1 MTHAGLLAWGVA
13 ARSQAAP
20 AREEPP
26 HLLTRRPTRCPRT
39 GTAPSGWRRTR
50 TGRPPFWCTEAG
62 SLASPSR
69 PFLGETGKGSVQAQ
83 VPWRKMEL
91 GGCPRPGQSCLCLC
105 THTGTVRTQGS
116 PTRPPGGSEAP
127 RGRTEAARLPAGLP
141 AHRPLEYPQSS
152 QPEASFALFPGIDPI
167 TSDGSTS
174 AQAKPHGPDE
184 AARRIHS
191 DVGAAACAGGTWA
204 HSLPPASCSELE
216 LDRSRK
222 FPLDREIIFL
232 CVSSFTIKIIQN
244 YTLTIKFKISWR

>member
-127 RGRTEAARLPAGLP
+127 AAGRRPQGSRLASLPTVPWNILSHHSLRLVLPCSLALTPSLPMAPPPLRPSHMVLMRLRDGFTATWALLPALGAPGLTACLLPLVPSWNWTEAGNF
-141 AHRPLEYPQSS
+141 HWT
-152 QPEASFALFPGIDPI
+152 G
-167 TSDGSTS
+167 
-174 AQAKPHGPDE
+174 K
-184 AARRIHS
+184 
-191 DVGAAACAGGTWA
+191 
-204 HSLPPASCSELE
+204 
-216 LDRSRK
+216 
-222 FPLDREIIFL
+222 
-232 CVSSFTIKIIQN
+232 
-244 YTLTIKFKISWR
+244 